1 MTDAHENA
9 AEDQG
14 PTSDANLATDVAPDA
29 APATASPAAA
39 AAQDSAAPQAAAPQ
53 ADVVQ
58 TSDPQPTGEAD
69 GFVAAV
75 PMEADPDAY
84 YVGDRGRLSP
94 ELRRVLV
101 RLLNRRFLIAE
112 RHREDW
118 EVLIKNQGILESRLH
133 DLFIELVVDQQRG
146 VAYKRQVRSDELD
159 VPVLLRDDAYT
170 RAETLVLVYLRTVYQ
185 RESTTGEAAP
195 RVDVEEVEQTVMS
208 YFAEADGDRAR
219 RQKDIRAA
227 LRRLGVEGLVEEQS
241 PGRFTIS
248 PMVEI
253 VLSAERLAELAAWL
267 RENTAT
273 PDDDAAPRA
282 AGSRD
287 AELAL
292 DTDLDEDPSG
302 DPYVDSDED
311 EEDAAPKK
319 DEDSL

>member
-1 MTDAHENA
+1 MTDAHENT

-14 PTSDANLATDVAPDA
+14 PTSDANLATDVSFAAAPAAGAPDA
-29 APATASPAAA
+29 AATP
-39 AAQDSAAPQAAAPQ
+39 DAAAPQ
-53 ADVVQ
+53 ADVAQ
-58 TSDPQPTGEAD
+58 ASAPQPTGEAD

-267 RENTAT
+267 RENTAM

-287 AELAL
+287 AELG
-292 DTDLDEDPSG
+292 LDEDLESDSG
-302 DPYVDSDED
+302 ED